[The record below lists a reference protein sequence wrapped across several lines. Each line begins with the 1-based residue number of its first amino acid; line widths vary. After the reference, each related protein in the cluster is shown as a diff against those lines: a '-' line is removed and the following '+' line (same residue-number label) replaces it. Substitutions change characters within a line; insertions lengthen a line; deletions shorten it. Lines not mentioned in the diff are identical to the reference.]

1 MMFDPLRSWGA
12 ESATSR
18 RGDNSNMITMNDKD
32 TENRFQNRSYR
43 FCIETMA
50 QWTFILF
57 ALTLLAFPPICEY
70 KIRPQADAKSSTDS
84 ATELLAPSKKKP
96 VIPREGERLPAF
108 TGQTDHR
115 FDPLIHK
122 VANRYDVDP
131 ALVKAIIKAES
142 GYNPKAIS
150 KRGAKGLMQLMPGTA
165 KALGV
170 KDCFNPEHNIN
181 GGVKYF
187 KELLERFNG
196 NVKLSLAAYN
206 AGARKV
212 RLYGGVPP
220 FKATRYYVEKVFEYY
235 SLYKRTMTGK
245 VGTV

>member
-1 MMFDPLRSWGA
+1 MMLDPLRSWGA

-18 RGDNSNMITMNDKD
+18 RRGNSNMITMNDKD

-43 FCIETMA
+43 FCAETMA

-70 KIRPQADAKSSTDS
+70 QIRPQADPKSSTDS
-84 ATELLAPSKKKP
+84 ATELRTPSKKKP
-96 VIPREGERLPAF
+96 VIPRESERLPVF

-115 FDPLIHK
+115 FDHLIHK

>member
-1 MMFDPLRSWGA
+1 MSQT
-12 ESATSR
+12 E
-18 RGDNSNMITMNDKD
+18 
-32 TENRFQNRSYR
+32 TENMRGNNNKNRTAKWYCR
-43 FCIETMA
+43 LCEATTA
-50 QWTFILF
+50 QWAFILF
-57 ALTLLAFPPICEY
+57 ISALIILPPTYERNVRCHVDAGNSNRCDTG
-70 KIRPQADAKSSTDS
+70 IRT
-84 ATELLAPSKKKP
+84 PSKHHP
-96 VIPREGERLPAF
+96 VLPGAPKRLSNR
-108 TGQTDHR
+108 TGLVEQR
-115 FDPLIHK
+115 FDSLIHK
-122 VANRYDVDP
+122 VANRYEVDP

-170 KDCFNPEHNIN
+170 EDCFDPEHNIN

-212 RLYGGVPP
+212 RRYGGVPP
-220 FKATRYYVEKVFEYY
+220 FKATRYYIDKVFEYY
-235 SLYKRTMTGK
+235 SLYKQTMNIK
-245 VGTV
+245 VGSV

>member
-1 MMFDPLRSWGA
+1 MWYYGL
-12 ESATSR
+12 
-18 RGDNSNMITMNDKD
+18 
-32 TENRFQNRSYR
+32 
-43 FCIETMA
+43 CVETTA
-50 QWTFILF
+50 Q
-57 ALTLLAFPPICEY
+57 LAFAFFAVIIFVLPSICDQ
-70 KIRPQADAKSSTDS
+70 KIRRHAEARSLADI
-84 ATELLAPSKKKP
+84 ATEIRTTPKKKP
-96 VIPREGERLPAF
+96 VLPREGERLSACA
-108 TGQTDHR
+108 GKIEHR
-115 FDPLIHK
+115 FDPLIQK
-122 VANRYDVDP
+122 AANRYDVDP

-170 KDCFNPEHNIN
+170 EDCFNPEHNIN

-187 KELLERFNG
+187 KELLGRFNG

-206 AGARKV
+206 AGAGKV

-220 FKATRYYVEKVFEYY
+220 FKATKYYIEKVFEYY
-235 SLYKRTMTGK
+235 SLYKRTMSGK